1 MSESDDIADSDESIG
16 KLLHGLRGLVTST
29 DVDNQAFRSDIERH
43 GREKDEQLLLLK
55 RAVESVRNGICITNP
70 RLPDNP
76 IIYVNDAFL
85 SMTGYGRHQV
95 LGRNCRFLQRDD
107 RDQAA
112 IQQIKDAIKDETSI
126 TTILRNYRRDGTLFW
141 NELTVS
147 PVHDEKGR
155 LLNFVGIQN
164 DISARKD
171 AERRVSEF
179 YSVISHE
186 LRTPLTSIN
195 GALAVIADGSA
206 GKVNAQV
213 QRMVKIALENSERLI
228 RLISDILDWKKIES
242 GKFRL
247 SLTSVV
253 PETIVDGVISSTLTA
268 SSQNKVKLKKEIL
281 STTPVQLDFDRTTQ
295 VLVNLVDNAI
305 KFSPQGETVTIR
317 VEMVDSDTTRF
328 SVIDNGPG
336 IDPSQIES
344 LFKLFQQLDSS
355 DSRSKGGTGLGLSI
369 SKSLVELHGGQIGVE
384 SVPGRG
390 STFWFEFYTKTGV

>member
-1 MSESDDIADSDESIG
+1 MSESDDTADSGDSIG
-16 KLLHGLRGLVTST
+16 NLLHGLKGLVTST

-55 RAVESVRNGICITNP
+55 RAVESVKNGICITNP

-107 RDQAA
+107 RDQPA

-155 LLNFVGIQN
+155 LINFVGIQN
-164 DISARKD
+164 DISARKE

-242 GKFRL
+242 GKF
-247 SLTSVV
+247 
-253 PETIVDGVISSTLTA
+253 
-268 SSQNKVKLKKEIL
+268 
-281 STTPVQLDFDRTTQ
+281 
-295 VLVNLVDNAI
+295 
-305 KFSPQGETVTIR
+305 
-317 VEMVDSDTTRF
+317 
-328 SVIDNGPG
+328 
-336 IDPSQIES
+336 
-344 LFKLFQQLDSS
+344 
-355 DSRSKGGTGLGLSI
+355 
-369 SKSLVELHGGQIGVE
+369 
-384 SVPGRG
+384 
-390 STFWFEFYTKTGV
+390 